1 MSELEQ
7 DGREK
12 TQAAAGQPAPQK
24 AASEKHEGHAGFEGD
39 YRPASSSLVTPA
51 SVPWP
56 RSQTDPIQLDFLMRL
71 ANALNT
77 TLDLQTL
84 MHRTAELVRVVIDY
98 KIFAILLLN
107 DRTND
112 LRMRFQ
118 IGHSPEM
125 ERKRIR
131 IGQGIVGLAAERKQ
145 VVLVNDVT
153 KSENYVAAYPDVR
166 SELAVPLVAKNKLI
180 GVIDIESEQTDFFQQ
195 EHVHLLELTAS
206 RMAVAIENARLY
218 TRISRQAQM
227 LEVLN
232 EISRDITSI
241 LDLDLLF
248 ERIGQLLRRL
258 IDYQMFSILLVD
270 EVEQVFD
277 LRFSVR
283 FGERF
288 KTSTRVPLT
297 NGLVGRAVRERML
310 VNVPDVRKDS
320 RYQMVN
326 PETRSEM
333 VVPLI
338 YKNKVIGVLDLE
350 HTRPNFFN
358 EEHERVMITMA
369 ATVAISIENARLYQ
383 RVAHQEQRLEN
394 DLAMARE
401 VQLRLLPQKKPQH
414 AHAEFATRFLPAR
427 MIGGDLYDFLRYDQ
441 FRTGIALGDA
451 SGKAT
456 PAALYSAL
464 VSGIMRAG
472 APQCPTPAEMLKL
485 LNEALQERQLD
496 AQYITMTYAVWND
509 EDQTLQIANA
519 GAVQPLFC
527 RGGEVETIQAEGF
540 PLGLFP
546 DAKYEEFTLSTRPGD
561 AIIFFSDGIVDAQN
575 SSAEM
580 FGDQRLVTLVK
591 ANIDKP
597 AGELADIIM
606 REVGIFQGGVDRFD
620 DETVVI
626 LKVREAQ

>member
-1 MSELEQ
+1 MIKPKQ
-7 DGREK
+7 DGDEPSSAPD
-12 TQAAAGQPAPQK
+12 AAQQND
-24 AASEKHEGHAGFEGD
+24 AALHGGFEGD
-39 YRPASSSLVTPA
+39 YRPASAAAPVLAT
-51 SVPWP
+51 
-56 RSQTDPIQLDFLMRL
+56 RFQTDPVQIEFLMRL

-118 IGHSPEM
+118 IGHSAEM
-125 ERKRIR
+125 DRTRFR
-131 IGQGIVGLAAERKQ
+131 LGQGIVGIAAERKQ
-145 VVLVNDVT
+145 SVLVNDVA
-153 KSENYVAAYPDVR
+153 KSEHYLPAIPGVR
-166 SELAVPLVAKNKLI
+166 SELAVPLVVKNKLI
-180 GVIDIESEQTDFFQQ
+180 GVLDIESEQVDFFKT
-195 EHVHLLELTAS
+195 EHMHLLELTAS
-206 RMAVAIENARLY
+206 RVAIAIENARLY
-218 TRISRQAQM
+218 TRVSRQAQM

-232 EISRDITSI
+232 EISRDLTSI
-241 LDLDLLF
+241 LELDPLF

-258 IDYQMFSILLVD
+258 IDYQMFSILLID
-270 EVEQVFD
+270 EVEQVLD

-288 KTSTRVPLT
+288 FSNNRVPLSD
-297 NGLVGRAVRERML
+297 GLVGRAVRERML
-310 VNVPDVRKDS
+310 LNVPDVRKET
-320 RYQMVN
+320 RYKMVN
-326 PETRSEM
+326 SETRSEM

-350 HTRPNFFN
+350 HTRPGFFN
-358 EEHERVMITMA
+358 EEHERVMMTMA

-383 RVAHQEQRLEN
+383 RVAQQEHRLEN

-414 AHAEFATRFLPAR
+414 AHADFATRFLPAR
-427 MIGGDLYDFLRYDQ
+427 MIGGDLYDFLRYDE

-485 LNEALQERQLD
+485 LNESLQERQMD
-496 AQYITMTYAVWND
+496 AQYITMVFAVWND

-519 GAVQPLFC
+519 GAIQPLFC

-540 PLGLFP
+540 PLGLFRE
-546 DAKYEEFTLSTRPGD
+546 ANYEQFTLSTRPGD
-561 AIIFFSDGIVDAQN
+561 AIVFFSDGIVDAQN
-575 SSAEM
+575 AAGDM
-580 FGDQRLVTLVK
+580 FGDRRLIEVVK
-591 ANIDKP
+591 EHIHAS
-597 AGELADIIM
+597 ATELADAIM
-606 REVGIFQGGVDRFD
+606 HEVGRFQAGFDRFD
-620 DETVVI
+620 DETVVV
-626 LKVREAQ
+626 LRVREPLNS

>member
-1 MSELEQ
+1 MNKPTEPE
-7 DGREK
+7 EK
-12 TQAAAGQPAPQK
+12 
-24 AASEKHEGHAGFEGD
+24 EKGSAEADVDSSAQSGFEGD
-39 YRPASSSLVTPA
+39 YRPTSLAGSSPA
-51 SVPWP
+51 LI
-56 RSQTDPIQLDFLMRL
+56 RIQTDPIQIEFLMRL

-98 KIFAILLLN
+98 KIFSILLLN

-118 IGHSPEM
+118 IGHSPET

-131 IGQGIVGLAAERKQ
+131 LGQGIVGQAAERKQ
-145 VVLVNDVT
+145 AVLVNDVS
-153 KSENYVAAYPDVR
+153 KSVNYVPANPDVR
-166 SELAVPLVAKNKLI
+166 SEMAVPLVLKNKLI
-180 GVIDIESEQTDFFQQ
+180 GVIDIESEQVDFFKI
-195 EHVHLLELTAS
+195 EHMHLLELTAS
-206 RMAVAIENARLY
+206 RVAVAIENARLY
-218 TRISRQAQM
+218 TRVSRQAQM

-232 EISRDITSI
+232 EISRELTSI
-241 LDLDLLF
+241 LELDPLF

-270 EVEQVFD
+270 EAEQVFD
-277 LRFSVR
+277 VRVSVR
-283 FGERF
+283 FGERVD
-288 KTSTRVPLT
+288 TALRVPLAD
-297 NGLVGRAVRERML
+297 GLVGRAVRERML
-310 VNVPDVRKDS
+310 LNIPDVRKDA
-320 RYQMVN
+320 RYKMVN
-326 PETRSEM
+326 ADTRSEM

-350 HTRPNFFN
+350 HTRPGFFN
-358 EEHERVMITMA
+358 EEHERVMMTMA

-383 RVAHQEQRLEN
+383 RVAQQEQRLEN

-414 AHAEFATRFLPAR
+414 AHADFATRFLPAR
-427 MIGGDLYDFLRYDQ
+427 MIGGDLYDFLRYDE

-485 LNEALQERQLD
+485 LNESLQERQMD
-496 AQYITMTYAVWND
+496 AQYITMVYAVWND

-519 GAVQPLFC
+519 GAIQPLFC

-546 DAKYEEFTLSTRPGD
+546 DASYEQFTLSTRPGD
-561 AIIFFSDGIVDAQN
+561 AIVFFSDGIVDAQN
-575 SSAEM
+575 VAGEM
-580 FGDQRLVTLVK
+580 FGDQRLMALVK
-591 ANIDKP
+591 KSLHLSRCGTRGYHP
-597 AGELADIIM
+597 A
-606 REVGIFQGGVDRFD
+606 
-620 DETVVI
+620 
-626 LKVREAQ
+626 

>member
-1 MSELEQ
+1 MTKPKQ
-7 DGREK
+7 DGDELSSAPEAAREAD
-12 TQAAAGQPAPQK
+12 AALHSA
-24 AASEKHEGHAGFEGD
+24 FEGD
-39 YRPASSSLVTPA
+39 YRPASPA
-51 SVPWP
+51 APLLAT
-56 RSQTDPIQLDFLMRL
+56 RFQTDPVQIEFLMRL

-118 IGHSPEM
+118 IGHSAEM
-125 ERKRIR
+125 DRKRIR
-131 IGQGIVGLAAERKQ
+131 LGQGIVGLAAERKQ
-145 VVLVNDVT
+145 SVLVNDVSN
-153 KSENYVAAYPDVR
+153 SENYIAAVPGVR
-166 SELAVPLVAKNKLI
+166 SELAVPLVVKNKLI
-180 GVIDIESEQTDFFQQ
+180 GVLDIESEQVDFFQT
-195 EHVHLLELTAS
+195 EHMHLLELTAS
-206 RMAVAIENARLY
+206 RVAIAIENARLY
-218 TRISRQAQM
+218 TRISRQAEM

-232 EISRDITSI
+232 EISRDLTSI
-241 LDLDLLF
+241 LELDPLF

-258 IDYQMFSILLVD
+258 IDYQMFSILLID
-270 EVEQVFD
+270 DVEQVLD

-288 KTSTRVPLT
+288 FSTNRVPLSD
-297 NGLVGRAVRERML
+297 GLVGRAVRERML
-310 VNVPDVRKDS
+310 LNVADVRKDT
-320 RYQMVN
+320 RYKMVN
-326 PETRSEM
+326 AETRSEM

-350 HTRPNFFN
+350 HTRPGFFN
-358 EEHERVMITMA
+358 EEHERVMMTMA

-383 RVAHQEQRLEN
+383 RVAQQEHRLEN

-427 MIGGDLYDFLRYDQ
+427 MIGGDLYDFLRYDD

-472 APQCPTPAEMLKL
+472 APQCPSPAEMLKL
-485 LNEALQERQLD
+485 LNDSLQERQMD
-496 AQYITMTYAVWND
+496 AQYITMVYAVWND

-519 GAVQPLFC
+519 GAIQPLFC

-540 PLGLFP
+540 PLGLFRE
-546 DAKYEEFTLSTRPGD
+546 ANYEQFTLSTRPGD
-561 AIIFFSDGIVDAQN
+561 AIVFFSDGIVDAQ
-575 SSAEM
+575 SAAGEM
-580 FGDQRLVTLVK
+580 FGDKRLIEVVREHIHASAT
-591 ANIDKP
+591 
-597 AGELADIIM
+597 ELADAIM
-606 REVGIFQGGVDRFD
+606 HEVGRFQAGFDRFD
-620 DETVVI
+620 DETVVV
-626 LKVREAQ
+626 LRVREPLNS